1 MDHACVP
8 DGTGNPIDKANPF
21 GTIPNLGKKRSPHE
35 ATCQRIASDFHQGRS
50 MSVIFPHSHP
60 ESVWLIGT
68 SGYRLSFH
76 TERDDV
82 SGVGPIEFTAYVNVG

>member
-1 MDHACVP
+1 
-8 DGTGNPIDKANPF
+8 
-21 GTIPNLGKKRSPHE
+21 
-35 ATCQRIASDFHQGRS
+35 

-68 SGYRLSFH
+68 SGYRISFH

-82 SGVGPIEFTAYVNVG
+82 TGVGPIEFTAYVNVG